1 MVLVCRGF
9 GVVDVNKVIVPNGGR
24 RGGKGT
30 QKVWFFNGWRW
41 RGVVGDLMVL
51 WLET

>member
-30 QKVWFFNGWRW
+30 QRYGSTI
-41 RGVVGDLMVL
+41 GGDGGE
-51 WLET
+51 WSGT